1 MYIASVFGFALLL
14 KEDEEQEQEKEKN
27 DEEQLNIHKVS
38 PMGMMC

>member
-27 DEEQLNIHKVS
+27 YEEQLNIHKVS